1 MLPRVKCRFEKTESS
16 NFEENTDNHQNSKNG
31 KLLDSENVS
40 MKKIRSVLYDE
51 AMNYSE
57 TNTYYKS
64 SNIHNYN
71 NINAYINYIKKT
83 NYTRSYEQ
91 ENIYNEALLLYNNR
105 NAYIRNAY
113 RNDEYLDI
121 KRNLKKGKYFGDNDD
136 DDLFDEKNDTN
147 QINKHKD
154 THEYDVGNTD
164 NNEIN
169 KNNLKKKKIE
179 YEQLYKERK
188 KERAMKFAEK
198 YGDLF
203 YDEKDKIINDNGDL
217 NNNQNNR
224 MGFIASGNGHI
235 QKNNKNQGSST
246 NILNDLLELHSMKNT
261 GSFCDEKE
269 TNFLET
275 LVKLRYA
282 PEQIS
287 KLSDLF
293 ENPRTL
299 KNVNINLLK
308 WLDMQLN
315 KGYWL
320 ERISLFL
327 LGLAISIGV
336 GNIETIWILMT
347 TWHGV
352 VFLLPYVLCYM
363 LVCHPILMFE
373 LYSGQ
378 LVRSSSPFIFYK
390 LLKPCASIGF
400 VALFLCLLSSY
411 IHTYRTA
418 AEYLIY
424 LINSFKHD
432 LPWKLTQNEIDFCT
446 QIKKDA
452 ITCLKHRPLCL
463 FSKSISSCV
472 PNNIGK
478 AFLIYHDKFFPN
490 NNKYTFLLNL
500 NKKKNSIN
508 IFSNSDSYIDKDS
521 FVFLLFCNLLA
532 TFFQLLGMTN
542 FAFSVALVLL
552 LLGFLS
558 ITKFIALFNLNSVME
573 AYFYILKMWKFS
585 YLYTYSSI
593 WSQCMMYALYEMSI
607 GMGIYSSLATKTRI
621 GSNLAFDGQA
631 IVVGNSVIS
640 ILVFFSAVAII
651 GFTSKIMKSSFVEIL
666 EFSRRDC
673 SFILFPV
680 GFSNLQRTE
689 KTLCMLYYGSY
700 TILSCATLAIQ
711 REVFIISM
719 KDFKFSKNFNKI
731 TFVLMFTLLFFV
743 FSFFISTK
751 NSKDIIWFLS
761 FTISDNGRI
770 LVALLICIVLG
781 WLYNIEYQY
790 KRLTSRS
797 VLVFNITYWILN
809 IFFSILFNYL
819 PYHAYILY
827 IIRIVIFIFS
837 TCISII
843 VLKSQINEMKGKQR
857 QIHDNLTYK
866 EILYI
871 LYLGN
876 IECLRKE
883 IQRIISGNAIIGNIT
898 MMWSICIKYIGTSI
912 LLSALIEY
920 VDGVFYSTE
929 LRMKI
934 HDIHYG
940 WVVFAI
946 LVWVFIF
953 LFLFLFPMFTKT
965 FENMFINKD
974 YFVNF
979 SLLPSKPLTK
989 IQHFNI
995 FSYFYEFGNSTKKKE

>member
-1 MLPRVKCRFEKTESS
+1 
-16 NFEENTDNHQNSKNG
+16 
-31 KLLDSENVS
+31 
-40 MKKIRSVLYDE
+40 
-51 AMNYSE
+51 
-57 TNTYYKS
+57 
-64 SNIHNYN
+64 
-71 NINAYINYIKKT
+71 
-83 NYTRSYEQ
+83 
-91 ENIYNEALLLYNNR
+91 
-105 NAYIRNAY
+105 
-113 RNDEYLDI
+113 
-121 KRNLKKGKYFGDNDD
+121 
-136 DDLFDEKNDTN
+136 
-147 QINKHKD
+147 
-154 THEYDVGNTD
+154 
-164 NNEIN
+164 
-169 KNNLKKKKIE
+169 
-179 YEQLYKERK
+179 
-188 KERAMKFAEK
+188 MKFAEK

-500 NKKKNSIN
+500 NKKKIPL
-508 IFSNSDSYIDKDS
+508 I
-521 FVFLLFCNLLA
+521 
-532 TFFQLLGMTN
+532 FFQIQIHI
-542 FAFSVALVLL
+542 
-552 LLGFLS
+552 S
-558 ITKFIALFNLNSVME
+558 IKIALFFY
-573 AYFYILKMWKFS
+573 YFAIFWQHFSS
-585 YLYTYSSI
+585 YL
-593 WSQCMMYALYEMSI
+593 
-607 GMGIYSSLATKTRI
+607 
-621 GSNLAFDGQA
+621 
-631 IVVGNSVIS
+631 V
-640 ILVFFSAVAII
+640 
-651 GFTSKIMKSSFVEIL
+651 
-666 EFSRRDC
+666 
-673 SFILFPV
+673 
-680 GFSNLQRTE
+680 
-689 KTLCMLYYGSY
+689 
-700 TILSCATLAIQ
+700 
-711 REVFIISM
+711 
-719 KDFKFSKNFNKI
+719 
-731 TFVLMFTLLFFV
+731 
-743 FSFFISTK
+743 
-751 NSKDIIWFLS
+751 
-761 FTISDNGRI
+761 
-770 LVALLICIVLG
+770 
-781 WLYNIEYQY
+781 
-790 KRLTSRS
+790 
-797 VLVFNITYWILN
+797 
-809 IFFSILFNYL
+809 
-819 PYHAYILY
+819 
-827 IIRIVIFIFS
+827 
-837 TCISII
+837 
-843 VLKSQINEMKGKQR
+843 
-857 QIHDNLTYK
+857 
-866 EILYI
+866 
-871 LYLGN
+871 
-876 IECLRKE
+876 
-883 IQRIISGNAIIGNIT
+883 
-898 MMWSICIKYIGTSI
+898 
-912 LLSALIEY
+912 
-920 VDGVFYSTE
+920 
-929 LRMKI
+929 
-934 HDIHYG
+934 
-940 WVVFAI
+940 
-946 LVWVFIF
+946 
-953 LFLFLFPMFTKT
+953 
-965 FENMFINKD
+965 
-974 YFVNF
+974 
-979 SLLPSKPLTK
+979 
-989 IQHFNI
+989 
-995 FSYFYEFGNSTKKKE
+995 

>member
-1 MLPRVKCRFEKTESS
+1 MFPRIKCRFEKAENS
-16 NFEENTDNHQNSKNG
+16 NSEENIDNHQNGKNDE
-31 KLLDSENVS
+31 LTESENIS

-51 AMNYSE
+51 AMTYSE

-71 NINAYINYIKKT
+71 NINAYINYVKKS

-105 NAYIRNAY
+105 NTYIRNAY

-121 KRNLKKGKYFGDNDD
+121 KRNLKKGEYFGDHDE
-136 DDLFDEKNDTN
+136 DDLFEETNDDN
-147 QINKHKD
+147 QIN
-154 THEYDVGNTD
+154 EYTD
-164 NNEIN
+164 ANKYDDN
-169 KNNLKKKKIE
+169 KNNLKKKRIE
-179 YEQLYKERK
+179 YEHLYKERK

-203 YDEKDKIINDNGDL
+203 YEEKDKIIYENADSNDKHNI
-217 NNNQNNR
+217 R
-224 MGFIASGNGHI
+224 MGGHI
-235 QKNNKNQGSST
+235 QKNIQNQGSST
-246 NILNDLLELHSMKNT
+246 NILNDLLELHSMEDT
-261 GSFCDEKE
+261 GSFSDEKE

-275 LVKLRYA
+275 LVKLRYT

-287 KLSDLF
+287 QLSDLF

-299 KNVNINLLK
+299 KNVNISLLK

-315 KGYWL
+315 RGYWL

-336 GNIETIWILMT
+336 GNIETIWLLMT

-352 VFLLPYVLCYM
+352 VFLLPYTLCYIF
-363 LVCHPILMFE
+363 VCHPILMFE

-400 VALFLCLLSSY
+400 VALFLCLLSSC

-418 AEYLIY
+418 AEYFIY

-432 LPWKLTQNEIDFCT
+432 LPWKLTPNEVDFCT
-446 QIKKDA
+446 KIKNDA
-452 ITCLKHRPLCL
+452 ITCLKYRPLCL

-490 NNKYTFLLNL
+490 NGKYTFLLNL

-508 IFSNSDSYIDKDS
+508 IFSNSDSYIDKDT
-521 FVFLLFCNLLA
+521 FLFLLFCNLLT

-558 ITKFIALFNLNSVME
+558 ITKFIALFNLSSVME
-573 AYFYILKMWKFS
+573 AYVYILKMWKFS

-631 IVVGNSVIS
+631 IVIGNSVIS

-651 GFTSKIMKSSFVEIL
+651 GFTSKIMNSTFVEIL
-666 EFSRRDC
+666 EFSRKHC

-680 GFSNLQRTE
+680 GFANLQRTE

-719 KDFKFSKNFNKI
+719 KDFKFSKNFSKK

-770 LVALLICIVLG
+770 LVALLICIALG
-781 WLYNIEYQY
+781 WLYNIEHQY
-790 KRLTSRS
+790 KHLTSRS
-797 VLVFNITYWILN
+797 VLTFNITYWALN
-809 IFFSILFNYL
+809 VFFSIIFNYL

-827 IIRIVIFIFS
+827 IVRLVIFLFS
-837 TCISII
+837 TCISIA
-843 VLKSQINEMKGKQR
+843 VLKSQINDMRGHQR
-857 QIHDNLTYK
+857 YIYNSLTYK

-883 IQRIISGNAIIGNIT
+883 IQRIISGNAIIGNIS

-912 LLSALIEY
+912 LLSAFIEFA
-920 VDGVFYSTE
+920 DGVFYSKE

-940 WVVFAI
+940 WIIFAI
-946 LVWVFIF
+946 SVWIFIF
-953 LFLFLFPMFTKT
+953 FLIFLFPMFTKT
-965 FENMFINKD
+965 FENMLINKK
-974 YFVNF
+974 YSVNF

-989 IQHFNI
+989 IRHFNI
-995 FSYFYEFGNSTKKKE
+995 LSYFYEFGNSSKKEKNKKKRNMICCT